1 MNRIGCTLLMIF
13 AFVVF
18 VNAQNSTFK
27 ITTWNT
33 EWLSCSING
42 PTDEQLQVN
51 NVAKVIKALDVDVVA
66 LQEVG
71 TSSTYSTIDTLVRR
85 LGSEWGG
92 SIIPWSA
99 DNCNQNQG
107 IIYKKSKVQ
116 FVSASLM
123 SNAGTSYN

>member
-1 MNRIGCTLLMIF
+1 MIF

-51 NVAKVIKALDVDVVA
+51 NVAKVIKALDVDVV
-66 LQEVG
+66 L
-71 TSSTYSTIDTLVRR
+71 TRID
-85 LGSEWGG
+85 
-92 SIIPWSA
+92 SITT
-99 DNCNQNQG
+99 NG
-107 IIYKKSKVQ
+107 
-116 FVSASLM
+116 FTM
-123 SNAGTSYN
+123 S